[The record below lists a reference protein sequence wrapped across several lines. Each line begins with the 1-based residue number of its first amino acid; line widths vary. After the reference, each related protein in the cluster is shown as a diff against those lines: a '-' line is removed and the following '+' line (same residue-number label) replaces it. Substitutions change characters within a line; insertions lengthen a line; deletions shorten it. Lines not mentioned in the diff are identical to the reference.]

1 MQPVNLDERSR
12 PSWPDLPPATPQQCE
27 DQSLAGRLP
36 APARAGAG
44 RAAPST
50 RPTSQALRLPPA
62 PSHRAPIF
70 ASRLV
75 SRADRRPPA
84 SPARHLGDLPR
95 VHLSFHLSSL
105 RPEGLLASPPASP
118 QITSRPIRTS
128 RRQFRRPP
136 PAPRPYSRSSAS
148 GPGPLRAR
156 PLGGRSHALPQIRPG
171 RPRRSRTLLAFS
183 SPHPP
188 TQ

>member
-62 PSHRAPIF
+62 PSHRARVS
-70 ASRLV
+70 ASGLV
-75 SRADRRPPA
+75 PRTDCRPTP
-84 SPARHLGDLPR
+84 SPARLLGDLLR
-95 VHLSFHLSSL
+95 VHLSLHLSSL
-105 RPEGLLASPPASP
+105 RPKGLLASTPPSP
-118 QITSRPIRTS
+118 QITPRSTGPS
-128 RRQFRRPP
+128 RRQFGRPP

-148 GPGPLRAR
+148 GPRPLRSR
-156 PLGGRSHALPQIRPG
+156 SLGRRSHALPQIRPG

-183 SPHPP
+183 PPHPP
-188 TQ
+188 T